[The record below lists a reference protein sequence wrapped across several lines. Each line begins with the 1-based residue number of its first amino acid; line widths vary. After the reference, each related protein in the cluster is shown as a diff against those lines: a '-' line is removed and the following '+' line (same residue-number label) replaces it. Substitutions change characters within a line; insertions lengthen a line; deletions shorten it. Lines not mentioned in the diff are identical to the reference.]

1 MNRKD
6 FFKTLFGGF
15 VAAST
20 TPSLAKSEENPQ
32 PPKDLALG
40 REVLRVDER
49 GSVGIGGGSG
59 YLGLGTNTPTQALH
73 VSGIIFH
80 INDRKLEMSGDENGN
95 FKIKWLDVKKDEC
108 NPAIIIEQP
117 KVDPWKTSLNQIR

>member
-1 MNRKD
+1 
-6 FFKTLFGGF
+6 
-15 VAAST
+15 VA
-20 TPSLAKSEENPQ
+20 
-32 PPKDLALG
+32 
-40 REVLRVDER
+40 
-49 GSVGIGGGSG
+49 GSG